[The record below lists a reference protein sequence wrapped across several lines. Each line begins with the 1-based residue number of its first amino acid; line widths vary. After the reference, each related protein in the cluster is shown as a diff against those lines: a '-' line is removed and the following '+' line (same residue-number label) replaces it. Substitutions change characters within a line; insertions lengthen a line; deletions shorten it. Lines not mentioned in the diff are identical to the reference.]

1 MSKCTKIIDVKRYRT
16 DEFDV
21 VYEFPETYVVWNIGR
36 HNFQHPGYI
45 PLARVDANHLVDLG
59 SLKALYV
66 GDENLCLAILREAGR
81 HGVNKDKFLKI
92 KEGTL

>member
-21 VYEFPETYVVWNIGR
+21 VDEFPNGYVVWNIGR
-36 HNFQHPGYI
+36 SNFQHPGYI
-45 PLARVDANHLVDLG
+45 PLARADANYHVDLG

-66 GDENLCLAILREAGR
+66 GDENLCLSILREAGL
-81 HGVNKDKFLKI
+81 HGVDKDKFLKI
-92 KEGTL
+92 KEDAL